1 MKATKITLALALCL
15 VGVVVCYASDP
26 NMGMWKLN
34 EAKSRFS
41 TGATKITT
49 VVYEPAGDQVKV
61 TTDGITGDGKPVHT
75 EWTGKFD
82 GNDYPVTGDAS
93 VDTRS
98 YKRVDDHTLDST
110 NKKDGKVTTSAHIV
124 VSRDGKSRAV
134 TVRGT
139 TADGKTVSST
149 AIYDKQ

>member
-26 NMGMWKLN
+26 NMDTWKLN

-124 VSRDGKSRAV
+124 VSGDGKSRAV